1 MERETGI
8 EPATLSL
15 EGWCSANWATP
26 AFKKEKIIDN
36 GRYPI
41 SKFSN
46 FLLALFKPNSSE
58 KIYHRNVVWT
68 IQSEFSKRLNGWDN
82 RSLASLVE
90 RGGCARSLRSL
101 RLPLVADLIP
111 LLISGKSSHPP
122 SLPKKTGGE
131 GRIRTSEGIAN
142 RFTVCPLWPL
152 GNLSDSKPF
161 SLIEHF
167 LLI

>member
-101 RLPLVADLIP
+101 RLPLVAEPNSPPFVGERFSSSIP
-111 LLISGKSSHPP
+111 SKKNWWRGEDSNLRRHRQQIY
-122 SLPKKTGGE
+122 SL
-131 GRIRTSEGIAN
+131 S
-142 RFTVCPLWPL
+142 PLAAREPL
-152 GNLSDSKPF
+152 RL
-161 SLIEHF
+161 
-167 LLI
+167 